1 MCSCWGTGAS
11 KRKYLSLLKMSSQR
25 NGFVLSVLSTRCF
38 AFVCLFVTFND
49 VFEFVVLWVEKQEA
63 ERNRKMVVQWFVI
76 TDDVTLQKENICA
89 SCLST
94 NHKCIVFAC
103 C

>member
-1 MCSCWGTGAS
+1 MGSCWGTGAS

-25 NGFVLSVLSTRCF
+25 NGFLYSQLDVLLL
-38 AFVCLFVTFND
+38 FVCLTFND
-49 VFEFVVLWVEKQEA
+49 VFEFVVLWVEKQEV

-76 TDDVTLQKENICA
+76 TDDVMLQKENICA

>member
-1 MCSCWGTGAS
+1 MLGYRGLKEEIPQPAKNVLPK
-11 KRKYLSLLKMSSQR
+11 KR
-25 NGFVLSVLSTRCF
+25 LSVLSTRCF

-49 VFEFVVLWVEKQEA
+49 VFEFVVLWVEKQEV

-76 TDDVTLQKENICA
+76 TDDVMLQKENICA